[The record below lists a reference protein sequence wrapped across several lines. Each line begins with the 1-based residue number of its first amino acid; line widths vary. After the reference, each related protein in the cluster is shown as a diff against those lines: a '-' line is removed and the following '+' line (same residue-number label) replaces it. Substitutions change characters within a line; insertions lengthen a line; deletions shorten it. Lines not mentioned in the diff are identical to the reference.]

1 MIPKFRAWD
10 KIHKKLGLI
19 DADILSGQ
27 LESVKIFDDDNDDWQ
42 AVDNFILMQ
51 STGFKDKNG
60 VEIFDGDV
68 VKYILP
74 HQLLISVFKIN
85 RARSGVWR
93 MDNAIYGRELWEAN
107 LEKFEVI
114 GNIYENPELLKEL
127 NNVP

>member
-10 KIHKKLGLI
+10 KHGREMK
-19 DADILSGQ
+19 DVTT
-27 LESVKIFDDDNDDWQ
+27 LEF
-42 AVDNFILMQ
+42 VDNKLDYVCFDYNEVGLLPDNVILMQ